1 MLEDHRVKLHP
12 DKNNI
17 ILDARGAKCF
27 VENLPKERWRSIDT
41 VVWDPPYYDKGNP
54 VHEEIVNKRSKLKSP
69 KIHWGGN
76 TTIETRI
83 MDKQEREEI
92 LDIIR
97 ENLYYRN
104 FNPDSNIRIM
114 HLHSKEKNLPKL
126 LGVACH
132 HVWIKPIE
140 ITIAGNCDRDNGEH
154 ILVEGQPLKG
164 KLKGQILNKYIYN
177 CYPEMKNVTGT
188 NQIVRGC
195 AKPEKLFSEL
205 YRHFNSKH
213 VLDPFAGYG
222 RSISAALSRDIKI
235 DACDID
241 LSLERQWNHYK
252 NYNILEKVFDYES

>member
-1 MLEDHRVKLHP
+1 MKLHP

-17 ILDARGAKCF
+17 ILDARGAKWF

-54 VHEEIVNKRSKLKSP
+54 AHEEIVNKRSKLKSP
-69 KIHWGGN
+69 KIHWGGQ
-76 TTIETRI
+76 TSIETRI
-83 MDKQEREEI
+83 MDKKERENI
-92 LDIIR
+92 LKIIR
-97 ENLYYRN
+97 ENLYYYT
-104 FNPDSNIRIM
+104 FNPDNNPRIM
-114 HLHSKEKNLPKL
+114 HFHSKEKELPNLDD
-126 LGVACH
+126 GDNVACH

-154 ILVEGQPLKG
+154 ILVEGESLKG
-164 KLKGQILNKYIYN
+164 KRKGQILNKYISD
-177 CYPEMKNVTGT
+177 CYPEMKNVSGT

-213 VLDPFAGYG
+213 ILDPFAGYG
-222 RSISAALSRDIKI
+222 RSISAALSRGIKI

-241 LSLERQWNHYK
+241 LTLKSQWNHYK
-252 NYNILEKVFDYES
+252 NYDILEKTFNYE

>member
-1 MLEDHRVKLHP
+1 MKFHP

-17 ILDARGAKCF
+17 ILDARGAKWF
-27 VENLPKERWRSIDT
+27 VENLPKERWETIDLIIL
-41 VVWDPPYYDKGNP
+41 DPPYYNKGDKND
-54 VHEEIVNKRSKLKSP
+54 EEIVNKRSKLKSP

-76 TTIETRI
+76 TPIETRI
-83 MDKQEREEI
+83 MDPKERKEIINIIRDNISENVRIAHFHSKQEKLPII
-92 LDIIR
+92 L
-97 ENLYYRN
+97 EW
-104 FNPDSNIRIM
+104 
-114 HLHSKEKNLPKL
+114 
-126 LGVACH
+126 CCT

-154 ILVEGQPLKG
+154 ILVEGNRLKG

-177 CYPEMKNVTGT
+177 CSPEMKNVTGT

-195 AKPEKLFSEL
+195 AKPEKLFTEL

-213 VLDPFAGYG
+213 ILDPFAGYG
-222 RSISAALSRDIKI
+222 RSISAALSMGLKI

-241 LSLERQWNHYK
+241 LTLKSQWNHYK